1 MLQHEE
7 PIYLK
12 DWSKVPELHADLFR
26 HSQRPFKQDDIT
38 TFGLHFYQDKLWTG
52 PYVGVGT
59 SDILKLRR
67 SRIARTAIMIQP
79 RFGLDPWEMFDEIL
93 DDEEFPSYLSVSE
106 SDGAPLFRIFTSEK
120 PIVVPQQFAAS
131 GKRLLYLSF
140 INSCYALCRK
150 GLKRSI
156 GTSSKNY
163 TSKIRGRINIT
174 KNLQLNTS
182 RGRNDRFFCEFPD
195 FTEDNIENRILK
207 SALNRTS
214 QHIRRS
220 QLFPLEIEKRVRYCS
235 NTLRHV
241 SEAKILPSDF
251 RSSTAN
257 GLYSYYRHTLHLAE
271 FILKEQFGI
280 PDTKVCDDHR
290 TAAPVVPYMINMQ
303 LLFELF
309 CRARLKKTLSEDL
322 ILDPYTKEFRV
333 WESGTE
339 VDGLHLSNRLIPDL
353 IIRRRSDDSVAA
365 LFDAKYKQS
374 STVSREDTLQILA
387 YSLATGA
394 DEVGFM
400 FPPNDTLASNFGK
413 GITLSTPL
421 VNGGIPYTEYPVDAN
436 FSWKDRDAR
445 THTLDL

>member
-1 MLQHEE
+1 MLQYEE

-12 DWSKVPELHADLFR
+12 DWSKVPALHADLFR
-26 HSQRPFKQDDIT
+26 YSQHPFKQDDIT

-67 SRIARTAIMIQP
+67 GRIPRTAIMIQP
-79 RFGLDPWEMFDEIL
+79 RFGLDPWEMLDEIL
-93 DDEEFPSYLSVSE
+93 DDEEFPSYLSE
-106 SDGAPLFRIFTSEK
+106 TERDRAPLFHIFTSEK

-140 INSCYALCRK
+140 VNSCYALCRK
-150 GLKRSI
+150 GLKRSM

-182 RGRNDRFFCEFPD
+182 RGRNDRFFCDFPN

-207 SALNRTS
+207 SALLRTS
-214 QHIRRS
+214 QSLRRS
-220 QLFPLEIEKRVRYCS
+220 KLFPPEIEKRVRYCS

-241 SEAKILPSDF
+241 SETKVLPSDF
-251 RSSTAN
+251 RFATAN

-271 FILKEQFGI
+271 FILKEQFSI
-280 PDTKVCDDHR
+280 PDTKVCDDLR

-309 CRARLKKTLSEDL
+309 CRARLKKTLSDDL
-322 ILDPYTKEFRV
+322 ILDPYRTEFSVR
-333 WESGTE
+333 ESGKE
-339 VDGLHLSNRLIPDL
+339 VEGLHLSNRLIPDI
-353 IIRRRSDDSVAA
+353 IIRCRSSHSVAA
-365 LFDAKYKQS
+365 LFDAKYKES

-387 YSLATGA
+387 YSLATAA

-400 FPPNDTLASNFGK
+400 FPPNDTLTSNYRK
-413 GITLSTPL
+413 CITLRTPF
-421 VNGGIPYTEYPVDAN
+421 VPGGIPYIEYPVDAN
-436 FSWKDRDAR
+436 FSWNDRDAR
-445 THTLDL
+445 N